1 MPTFYF
7 GIWDGHR
14 LRPDEYGVSLSDA
27 EHPFEMAVG
36 TARKILTAWSRKG
49 EDRSG
54 LALHVHD
61 DRARRLF
68 TLRFSVAA
76 VDPHDEPARV
86 RRGRAT

>member
-14 LRPDEYGVSLSDA
+14 LSPDEYGVSLRDA
-27 EHPFEMAVG
+27 EHAFEMAVG
-36 TARKILTAWSRKG
+36 TARKILTVGSREG

-54 LALHVHD
+54 WAFHVHD

-76 VDPHDEPARV
+76 VDPYDEPARV

>member
-14 LRPDEYGVSLSDA
+14 LRPDEHGVPLSDA
-27 EHPFEMAVG
+27 ERAFEMAVG
-36 TARKILTAWSRKG
+36 TAREILTAGSRKG

-54 LALHVHD
+54 WAFHVHD

-76 VDPHDEPARV
+76 VDPHDGRV
-86 RRGRAT
+86 CIRRGRTT